1 MSRNCDDLDSAKKT
15 AGRGASRWLG
25 KDRIMITGAGVK
37 SADNFQ
43 LVSLPTISA
52 NEVLKS

>member
-25 KDRIMITGAGVK
+25 KDRTMITGAGVK